1 MPQANRE
8 IKIRFSP
15 QKQKYLRVVSN
26 LFNQYW
32 INDHKKNSIIPFMI
46 LLPHNAKI
54 LLPQKGEIFQ

>member
-15 QKQKYLRVVSN
+15 QNQKYLRVVSN

-32 INDHKKNSIIPFMI
+32 INDHKRT
-46 LLPHNAKI
+46 
-54 LLPQKGEIFQ
+54 Q